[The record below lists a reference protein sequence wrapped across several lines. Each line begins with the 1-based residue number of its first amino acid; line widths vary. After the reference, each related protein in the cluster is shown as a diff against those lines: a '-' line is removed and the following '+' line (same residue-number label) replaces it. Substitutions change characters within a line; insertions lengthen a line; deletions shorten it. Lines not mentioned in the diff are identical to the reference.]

1 MSSYPRRS
9 NDKDSKSSQYKTQA
23 RIFRSALNA
32 SCSVYPYTYLGSV
45 ELRGLPYAKYMHY
58 FVRIKPE
65 IPPEYKYER
74 LVDVLIRAVKKI
86 GEESAEYAG
95 DDLRV
100 FLNINSR
107 KIMGNIMRRYFLK
120 PTDLDYVTLRA
131 EAGTLPM
138 SADYTPGKKMPG
150 DFRPDQ
156 IRRREVESIESLE
169 RSKK

>member
-45 ELRGLPYAKYMHY
+45 ELRGLPYAKY
-58 FVRIKPE
+58 IQ
-65 IPPEYKYER
+65 PEYKYER

-131 EAGTLPM
+131 ETGTLPM

-156 IRRREVESIESLE
+156 IRRRGVESIESLE